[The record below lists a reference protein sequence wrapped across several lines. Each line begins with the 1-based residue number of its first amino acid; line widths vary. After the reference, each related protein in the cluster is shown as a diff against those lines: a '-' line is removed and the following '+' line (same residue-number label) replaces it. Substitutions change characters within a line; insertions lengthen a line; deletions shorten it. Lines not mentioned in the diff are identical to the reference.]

1 MVLGWRKAFCT
12 SISRDR
18 DSSIHSSSSTGNG
31 GRQDKISHDAHQSNP
46 TTPKLSSKLSFFSIP
61 STPRLQSQLVSS
73 PRLRCRTTPTTRATS
88 TPSTPPLQPPES
100 PKRQCKTAKNSPR
113 FFQLRSSTPSS
124 PRSPSTL
131 SLLKSTL
138 RISSKTRCGICLHGI
153 KSGQGMAIFTAECSH
168 SFHFPCVAGHVRKQ
182 GTLACPV
189 CNSTWTEMPLLS
201 IHNVS
206 GSSSS
211 HHSRLDKQEKRME
224 FPSSPKTP
232 PPPPSSSNSCK
243 QPVLKVY
250 NDDEPLMSPTCGARF
265 NPIPES
271 DENGEEDSDNI
282 TEEFQGFYPT
292 TTSPFQ
298 KSTAS
303 ALGNI
308 ETKISPEAAVISIG
322 RSSQTF
328 VVVLKIRAPPAP
340 TNAARRAPIDLVMV
354 LDVSRK
360 LTNEK
365 LQMMKR
371 ALRLVVSS
379 LSPADRL
386 SIVAFSST
394 SKRLLPLRRMTAA
407 GRRSARRIV
416 DSIVSLDGTAPA
428 SANDAIKKAAK
439 VLEDRREKN
448 PVASIILLSDA
459 IEDRSANQRRQSSVV
474 CTTRVTHYEVPV
486 LSVGL
491 RHCGAYGHGEPP
503 DDSLAKC
510 VGGLLSVVVQDLRVH
525 LGFISGSGHGQV
537 AGVYSFGGRPMALG
551 SGLVRLGEL
560 FAEEERELLVELK
573 VPSMSSAGAH
583 HALSVRCSYKDPS
596 TQVLIQGKEQAL
608 LVPRPQALRS
618 STPSSIE
625 RLRSLFVATRAVAE
639 SRRLVERNDLA
650 GAHQVLTSARS
661 LVLQASSSSEWGEEY
676 ASGLEAELSELHW
689 RRQNQ
694 VQQIPRRRNVERRHP
709 TGASSGGSIR
719 LDEKSSE
726 PLTPTSAW
734 RAAERLAKV
743 AIMRKSM
750 NRVSDLHGFEN
761 ARF

>member
-1 MVLGWRKAFCT
+1 
-12 SISRDR
+12 
-18 DSSIHSSSSTGNG
+18 
-31 GRQDKISHDAHQSNP
+31 
-46 TTPKLSSKLSFFSIP
+46 
-61 STPRLQSQLVSS
+61 
-73 PRLRCRTTPTTRATS
+73 
-88 TPSTPPLQPPES
+88 
-100 PKRQCKTAKNSPR
+100 
-113 FFQLRSSTPSS
+113 
-124 PRSPSTL
+124 
-131 SLLKSTL
+131 
-138 RISSKTRCGICLHGI
+138 
-153 KSGQGMAIFTAECSH
+153 
-168 SFHFPCVAGHVRKQ
+168 
-182 GTLACPV
+182 
-189 CNSTWTEMPLLS
+189 MPLLS

-211 HHSRLDKQEKRME
+211 SHPCRFDKQEKRME

-232 PPPPSSSNSCK
+232 PPSSTGCK
-243 QPVLKVY
+243 QPVLRVY

-271 DENGEEDSDNI
+271 DENGEEDCDNI
-282 TEEFQGFYPT
+282 TEEFQGFYPS
-292 TTSPFQ
+292 TTSPHQ
-298 KSTAS
+298 KKTAAF
-303 ALGNI
+303 ALGNV
-308 ETKISPEAAVISIG
+308 ETMISPEAAVISIG

-328 VVVLKIRAPPAP
+328 VVVLKIRAPQAP

-365 LQMMKR
+365 LQVMKR

-379 LSPADRL
+379 LSAGDRL

-394 SKRLLPLRRMTAA
+394 SKRLLPLRRMTTA

-428 SANDAIKKAAK
+428 SATDAIKKAAK

-459 IEDRSANQRRQSSVV
+459 VEDRSANQRRQSSAV

-491 RHCGAYGHGEPP
+491 RHCSAYGHAAPS
-503 DDSLAKC
+503 DDALAKC
-510 VGGLLSVVVQDLRVH
+510 VGGLLSVVAQDTRIH
-525 LGFISGSGHGQV
+525 LGFISGSGQGEV
-537 AGVYSFGGRPMALG
+537 AGVYSCAGRPVALG
-551 SGLVRLGEL
+551 SGSVRLGEM
-560 FAEEERELLVELK
+560 FAEEERELLVELR

-583 HALSVRCSYKDPS
+583 HVLSVRCSYKDPS
-596 TQVLIQGKEQAL
+596 TQGLIQGKEQAL
-608 LVPRPQALRS
+608 LVPRPQAVRS

-639 SRRLVERNDLA
+639 SRRLVERNDIA
-650 GAHQVLTSARS
+650 GAHHLLTSARS
-661 LVLQASSSSEWGEEY
+661 LVLQTSSGGGADEY
-676 ASGLEAELSELHW
+676 VRGLEAELSELHW
-689 RRQNQ
+689 RGQNQ
-694 VQQIPRRRNVERRHP
+694 VQQIPRRQNVERRHP
-709 TGASSGGSIR
+709 TISSSGSMW
-719 LDEKSSE
+719 DEKSSE